1 MRFYSFITMLLYNPY
16 YLPHVDYIHFDHK
29 IQFISKQQRR
39 DILNKWDNINGF
51 DIKNN
56 YIPRTFKDPPHTLV
70 WGKEENKTQHI
81 LYMLIG
87 EQYND
92 TLEIN
97 YIITRPYCVKCDLN
111 QMKRDLTLYN
121 ESLNI
126 KYKLL

>member
-1 MRFYSFITMLLYNPY
+1 MRLYSFMTMLLYNPY
-16 YLPHVDYIHFDHK
+16 YLPHVDYIYFNHK
-29 IQFISKQQRR
+29 IKFISKQKRI

-51 DIKNN
+51 DIRKN
-56 YIPRTFKDPPHTLV
+56 YIPRTFNDPPHTLI
-70 WGKEENKTQHI
+70 WGNEENKTQHI

-97 YIITRPYCVKCDLN
+97 YIISRPYCIKCDLN
-111 QMKRDLTLYN
+111 KMKQDLILFN

-126 KYKLL
+126 KYNLL